1 MYMKAMT
8 KIKLGV
14 VSVGLVGSAC
24 GGCYLYGQY
33 NAGEQRLKELEASN
47 KAQAEYI
54 EQLKAQDI
62 KYEKFVNQISNETE
76 LVLFTEEGITN
87 TVIEKGENWFTN
99 TKTEFAIEYRVKL
112 GLKTSRI
119 TYMKG
124 EAVNVIINRDDI
136 EVSSIEVLNKNILK
150 SSPKLFSQY
159 MTEDEK
165 IAAEKLILDKAKG
178 EVLKNNRNINMA
190 IDGFAEY
197 INGLAKIMDVDVNI
211 IIH

>member
-1 MYMKAMT
+1 MKKIT
-8 KIKLGV
+8 KIKLGLA
-14 VSVGLVGSAC
+14 SVGLAGTACLGS
-24 GGCYLYGQY
+24 YVYGQF
-33 NAGEQRLKELEASN
+33 NADAQRLKELEASN

-54 EQLKAQDI
+54 EQLKAQNI
-62 KYEKFVNQISNETE
+62 KYEKFVTQVSNETE
-76 LVLFTEEGITN
+76 LILFTEEGITN
-87 TVIEKGENWFTN
+87 TVIDKGENFLTH

-119 TYMKG
+119 SYMKG
-124 EAVNVIINRDDI
+124 EAINIIINREDI

-150 SSPKLFSQY
+150 SSPKLFSKY

-165 IAAEKLILDKAKG
+165 IAAEKLILEKAKE
-178 EVLKNNRNINMA
+178 EVLNKNSNIDMA

-197 INGLAKIMDVDVNI
+197 MNGLATVMDVDINI